1 MLIERV
7 NLWET
12 TRTKFCQSATTSKIA
27 LWCNLVKWSALVD
40 AYELYG
46 LLLFL
51 SCDVVLI

>member
-1 MLIERV
+1 MFIERV
-7 NLWET
+7 NLWEA

-27 LWCNLVKWSALVD
+27 LWCNLVKWGTLVD